1 MRRTWIVAMNTA
13 AFMAVSAPAYAVDE
27 VPPVVETTVGG
38 AALVLAI
45 VLLVD
50 VLALRRVAEGA
61 AIAESIM
68 SVVAAVV
75 CLAASVLSGWV
86 GRFMP
91 GFVSSGFRLISDF
104 LVLASMA
111 FFAYYFYRVRRA
123 LQRFLKGAT
132 AAYPGLEDS
141 DALAQAQLDP
151 SPEDDGA

>member
-1 MRRTWIVAMNTA
+1 MRRTRIVVVATA
-13 AFMAVSAPAYAVDE
+13 GFLAAAAPAYAADE
-27 VPPVVETTVGG
+27 IPPVVDTAVGA

-61 AIAESIM
+61 AIAESIL

-75 CLAASVLSGWV
+75 CLAASVLAGWL

-91 GFVSSGFRLISDF
+91 GFASSGFRVISDF
-104 LVLASMA
+104 LVLASMI

-123 LQRFLKGAT
+123 LQRFLKGAA
-132 AAYPGLEDS
+132 AAYPGIDETEV
-141 DALAQAQLDP
+141 LAQAQFDP
-151 SPEDDGA
+151 ASEEDGA